1 MTGDLSGYNQF
12 VRVARR
18 TKRQREKAN
27 SSVVRVVQLESPL
40 ERLSDCRTVP
50 YLRFFLIRN
59 EEAGG
64 SNPLSST
71 KLTINMRVSEQAG
84 KSARPYFPSRLTSG
98 LPFAGLHRV
107 AAE

>member
-1 MTGDLSGYNQF
+1 MTGDLSGCNQF
-12 VRVARR
+12 VRVTRR

-27 SSVVRVVQLESPL
+27 SPVVQVVQLESLL

-50 YLRFFLIRN
+50 SLRFSLIRN

-71 KLTINMRVSEQAG
+71 RFEKGTYIIFWKPGV
-84 KSARPYFPSRLTSG
+84 SRLAS
-98 LPFAGLHRV
+98 
-107 AAE
+107 